1 MSLANM
7 LRHVFAL
14 IIPAETNHAR
24 EQLTILRNTHHY
36 VAEADNGNTTAAHVG
51 VLPFAFVK
59 KAPFAWKEN
68 EFCYD
73 ISGVYER

>member
-24 EQLTILRNTHHY
+24 EQLTILRNTHRDY

-59 KAPFAWKEN
+59 KAPFA
-68 EFCYD
+68 
-73 ISGVYER
+73 